1 MCFPLISNILYRLV
15 QEIIWQIKYI
25 YNMRFRKSNYNFVF
39 LENSILTL
47 QRQRRVNEIV
57 KTVCFK
63 ALLEKKNDLFL

>member
-63 ALLEKKNDLFL
+63 ALLEKKK

>member
-1 MCFPLISNILYRLV
+1 MCFPLISNISYRLV

-63 ALLEKKNDLFL
+63 ALLEKKIDLFL